1 MKKFLFLAMA
11 ALLVGT
17 SMTSCKGGKSKADQ
31 VNDSIAELTGNFWGK
46 QLKATFQFMPE
57 RFQGTDKDQ
66 LVKGIIDM
74 VNMDTTQHDMSYMQG
89 LQMGMQVYQQLAQLE
104 AQGVN
109 VDRKLFINEF
119 KKVLDSKDTL
129 DMEKLEKEMQEMNG
143 KMMAMI
149 DRAQTIKGAEN
160 GEAGKKYIADQMKKD
175 KDFKQTKSG
184 IAYKIVKEGKGEN
197 FTDDDIVNVAYEGKH
212 IDGRVF
218 DSSNGK
224 EVPFTMQGV
233 VPGFSEVLKL
243 MKPGSKVIAIIPGNM
258 AYKERGD
265 GRKIGPNETL
275 VFEMTAGT
283 AKKAPAQDS
292 IAAPMPGR
300 PMPGRPAP
308 GRPAPGRPAPGKPAP
323 AQPQKAPAQAK

>member
-1 MKKFLFLAMA
+1 MKKFLFLAMV

-17 SMTSCKGGKSKADQ
+17 TVTGCKGKSQSNKI
-31 VNDSIAELTGNFWGK
+31 NDSIAELTGNFWGT

-57 RFQGTDKDQ
+57 RFQDTDKDQ
-66 LVKGIIDM
+66 LVKGILDM
-74 VNMDTTQHDMSYMQG
+74 VNMDTTQRDMSYLQG
-89 LQMGMQVYQQLAQLE
+89 MQMGMQIYQQLAQLE
-104 AQGVN
+104 AQGVH

-119 KKVLDSKDTL
+119 KKALDSKDTL
-129 DMEKLEKEMQEMNG
+129 DMQKLEKDMQEMNG
-143 KMMAMI
+143 KMMGMI
-149 DRAQTIKGAEN
+149 ERAQKIKGAEN
-160 GEAGKKYIADQMKKD
+160 AEAGKNYIAEQMKKD

-184 IAYKIVKEGKGEN
+184 IAYKVVQEGKGEN
-197 FTDDDIVNVAYEGKH
+197 FTDDDIVNVAYVGKH

-218 DSSNGK
+218 DTSNGK

-258 AYKERGD
+258 AYQDRGD

-283 AKKAPAQDS
+283 AKKAPAQDAN
-292 IAAPMPGR
+292 AAPMPGR
-300 PMPGRPAP
+300 PAPGQAAP
-308 GRPAPGRPAPGKPAP
+308 GRPAPGRPAPAPKPAP
-323 AQPQKAPAQAK
+323 AQGGQAPVQAK